1 MTAAV
6 VVVVVV
12 VVPCSWS
19 CLAGPSWLWRVC
31 WKKIKYSRHCLASS
45 LRSAALGVR
54 ELLRS
59 FCGERIECMLARRSI
74 CLLCLL
80 AGGSHDADAVVAPS
94 AEQTRRWT
102 YDALKKNKATIKK
115 KRIQPPTP
123 PSWPWSTENPPSF
136 PCAFVA
142 AAFVLAVSRCC
153 TVPTDQAATL
163 GRLVTTFPV
172 RCPIGHQALA
182 MYACVPSTRQ
192 TASQGHCRADN
203 TVIEQQTD
211 VRESSSM

>member
-80 AGGSHDADAVVAPS
+80 AGGSHDANAVVAPS

-115 KRIQPPTP
+115 KEYNLRHRRLGPGPPKTLRP
-123 PSWPWSTENPPSF
+123 FRVPSLLLPSF
-136 PCAFVA
+136 WLCRGA
-142 AAFVLAVSRCC
+142 
-153 TVPTDQAATL
+153 
-163 GRLVTTFPV
+163 V
-172 RCPIGHQALA
+172 RCPLTKPQPWAGWSPLFPFDVQLGIRRSQCTPVCLLPVRQLA
-182 MYACVPSTRQ
+182 RVTVVRTIQLSSSRQ
-192 TASQGHCRADN
+192 T
-203 TVIEQQTD
+203 
-211 VRESSSM
+211 